1 MSPLRKIGLLLLIL
15 VAVPVALVAVAEL
28 ASLSENER
36 LLREVHDRHVES
48 VVATVNQ
55 HVWNVADGWA
65 GDLERQLAE
74 ADDLDLALDRFLA
87 SHAAVEAVFVA
98 DTAVAELRIE
108 SAADAPALSGSD
120 LGLGAAHARR
130 LLADRAE
137 GYRRLLPIPLR
148 ETEAN
153 PTVALA
159 FVTEDAPRVAGLV
172 LHPGTVI
179 ETELAPMLRSAI
191 LEDFVLGIAAGGEI
205 RYSFLPPLPTL
216 GNALDADDGGA
227 LFAGQ
232 APSDALIA
240 RLLSE
245 PGVRERDLWVFPD
258 YTLRI
263 RPVGASLQK
272 IATDRFQRSLFLIS
286 LLALALAAGAVLLF
300 RTIRRQVEL
309 AQAKAVFVQN
319 VSHELRTP
327 LALIRMYAETLD
339 LGRVPPSRQ
348 REYVRTIAGEAGRL
362 TRLVNNILNF
372 SRLESGRK
380 EVAAAPFDLNTVADE
395 ALGLYR
401 FHLDGAGFTV
411 NAALAEPSPRAL
423 GDREATGEALVNLID
438 NAVKY
443 SEDDRHLTVATGTA
457 DGHVWIEVRDRGMG
471 IALREQRHVFDE
483 FYRVPTG
490 AVHNA
495 KGTGLGLALVR
506 RIAEAQGGGVTVR
519 SVVGEG
525 STFRLTLPLAP
536 SETAAPPP
544 STDPPLTDAEPAL
557 SEPALSESA
566 PPEPDR

>member
-1 MSPLRKIGLLLLIL
+1 VSPLQKIGLLLLIL

-36 LLREVHDRHVES
+36 LLREVHDRHIES
-48 VVATVNQ
+48 VVATINQ

-74 ADDLDLALDRFLA
+74 TDDLDLALERFLA
-87 SHAAVEAVFVA
+87 SHAAIEAVFIA
-98 DTAVAELRIE
+98 DTSVTQLQTAT
-108 SAADAPALSGSD
+108 AAGAPALEASD

-148 ETEAN
+148 ESGEN

-159 FVTEDAPRVAGLV
+159 FVTEDVPRVAGLV

-179 ETELAPMLRSAI
+179 ETELGPVLRSAI
-191 LEDFVLGIAAGGEI
+191 LEDFILGISARGEI
-205 RYSFLPPLPTL
+205 RYSFLPPLATIGGL
-216 GNALDADDGGA
+216 LEIDDS
-227 LFAGQ
+227 AGIFTGEQ
-232 APSDALIA
+232 ASDALIA

-245 PGVRERDLWVFPD
+245 PGVQERNLWVFPD

-263 RPVGASLQK
+263 RPAGASLQK

-286 LLALALAAGAVLLF
+286 ILALALAAGAVLLF
-300 RTIRRQVEL
+300 RTIRHQVEL

-339 LGRVPPSRQ
+339 LGRVPETRQ

-380 EVAAAPFDLNTVADE
+380 EVATAPFDLNAVADD
-395 ALGLYR
+395 ALALYR
-401 FHLDGAGFTV
+401 FHLDNAGFAVET
-411 NAALAEPSPRAL
+411 ALSAPSPRAL

-443 SEDDRHLTVATGTA
+443 SEDDKHLTVATGTT
-457 DGHVWIEVRDRGMG
+457 DGQVWIEVRDRGMG
-471 IALREQRHVFDE
+471 ISLREQRHIFDE

-506 RIAEAQGGGVTVR
+506 QLAEAQGGSVTVR
-519 SVVGEG
+519 SVLGEG
-525 STFRLTLPLAP
+525 STFRLTLPTAP
-536 SETAAPPP
+536 SETL
-544 STDPPLTDAEPAL
+544 PLPRSADAEPAL
-557 SEPALSESA
+557 SES
-566 PPEPDR
+566 DR